1 MIKIS
6 KILPSPNSFLKK
18 VFNLRLER
26 VYPRGFERFAISGN
40 NLIGIE
46 IGVFEGEHALS
57 LMKHLSIKKLYLIDP
72 YVVHEH
78 YTNDWRKK
86 ILNARKK
93 AYNLS
98 KDFKGVKLICKYSG
112 DAIKDIDEKV
122 DFVYVDG
129 NHEYKAVKE
138 DIENYWKVLKNGG
151 ILGGHDVHNAV
162 RPHNRGV
169 MKAVFEFAL
178 SKGLEVSIEGEDWW
192 IKKP

>member
-1 MIKIS
+1 MPKTIKM
-6 KILPSPNSFLKK
+6 LPSPNTFLKK
-18 VFNLRLER
+18 VFNLRLEK
-26 VYPRGFERFAISGN
+26 VYPRGFERFAISGS

-46 IGVFEGEHALS
+46 IGVYEGEHALS
-57 LMKHLSIKKLYLIDP
+57 LLKHLSIKKLYLIDP
-72 YVVHEH
+72 YVIHDH
-78 YTNDWRKK
+78 YTSDWRRK

-98 KDFKGVKLICKYSG
+98 KDFKNVKLICKYSG

-151 ILGGHDVHNAV
+151 VLGGHDVHNAV

-178 SKGLEVSIEGEDWW
+178 SKGLEVCIEGEDWW